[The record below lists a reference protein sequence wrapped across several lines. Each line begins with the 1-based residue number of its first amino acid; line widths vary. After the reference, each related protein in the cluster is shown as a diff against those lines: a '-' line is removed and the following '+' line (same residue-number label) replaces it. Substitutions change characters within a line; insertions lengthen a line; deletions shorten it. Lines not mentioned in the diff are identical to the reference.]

1 MGTSGSKSDESGLF
15 YSDTETAD
23 KFAAVVSTALER
35 NSMDQNYSI
44 YENLN
49 IRNIQNQL
57 TFHHICGRNIQFPT
71 VVGSVKR
78 VVAERN
84 EKSFCDGIVFS
95 SRPVVLYE
103 RLYVKIL
110 KRSSSWNGMIRFGF
124 TSVDPDSLLKVH
136 HNINHT
142 TLSSL

>member
-23 KFAAVVSTALER
+23 KFAGVVSTALER

-49 IRNIQNQL
+49 IRNIQNQI
-57 TFHHICGRNIQFPT
+57 TFHPVCGRNIKFPT
-71 VVGSVKR
+71 APGSTKR
-78 VVAERN
+78 TVAERSDT
-84 EKSFCDGIVFS
+84 SFCDGIVFS
-95 SRPVVLYE
+95 GRPVALYE

-110 KRSSSWNGMIRFGF
+110 KRSACWNGMIRFGY
-124 TSVDPDSLLKVH
+124 TSVDPGSLLKVH
-136 HNINHT
+136 HYFQI
-142 TLSSL
+142 